1 MAKFKFIEKLKN
13 VDFKSL
19 PKIIL
24 NGLKE
29 ATKDF
34 KEITDAGL
42 DGAFIVGGS
51 IVEAVDDILALFGWM
66 STKAVVY
73 FARQGH
79 DFHIKVEK
87 NRKEIIKN
95 AMILGSGALLLV
107 VVFSWATAY
116 EYSYHGRPLGVVEEQ
131 RDVIE
136 ILELASEELSK
147 AFYAISEKLYKAA
160 QEAQGAQGGVNPD
173 GSVNV
178 DFEDTDNK

>member
-1 MAKFKFIEKLKN
+1 
-13 VDFKSL
+13 
-19 PKIIL
+19 
-24 NGLKE
+24 
-29 ATKDF
+29 
-34 KEITDAGL
+34 
-42 DGAFIVGGS
+42 
-51 IVEAVDDILALFGWM
+51 M

-79 DFHIKVEK
+79 DFHIKVER

-136 ILELASEELSK
+136 ILELASEELSLPLWYGMNEQDLEEVVRVLNH
-147 AFYAISEKLYKAA
+147 F
-160 QEAQGAQGGVNPD
+160 
-173 GSVNV
+173 
-178 DFEDTDNK
+178 